1 VKLPTPGYEKGMRAK
16 ENTSALKKGRPGYHD
31 PTTALGGTPAL
42 SPLTLRL
49 RLAAFGLVAC
59 LVGVLFF
66 TAVITVV
73 PVALAF
79 ALIGLTALV
88 DLAVIQRRRHHG
100 EPG

>member
-1 VKLPTPGYEKGMRAK
+1 MRA
-16 ENTSALKKGRPGYHD
+16 EESPATLRNARPGYHD

-49 RLAAFGLVAC
+49 RLALFGLVVSLIGA
-59 LVGVLFF
+59 VVF
-66 TAVITVV
+66 TALGVV

-79 ALIGLTALV
+79 ALVAVTAVV
-88 DLAVIQRRRHHG
+88 DLGVIQRRRHRG